1 MSTLLDTSLRPD
13 RPHSLRVPVYEIDPQ
28 KDSRWSALVQSDP
41 RSSVFHTPEWLEA
54 LHRTY
59 GYTARVFTT
68 TSETMPLVNGLVFCQ
83 VNSWLTGPRLVS
95 LPFSDHCEPLV
106 RDTDDLRVLLTNVE
120 ERSAGKF
127 KYAEIRPRSIKPG
140 FEFDYRPH
148 NRFYLHMLDLG
159 PSIEELYSRLHKDSV
174 RRKIRRAEREHVVLD
189 QGHSESLLKQFYELL
204 LLTRRRHRLPPQPF
218 AWFRNLAECFGTRLI
233 IYVARLHNQPI
244 ASILTLR
251 HKRSAVYKYGCSD
264 VRFHNVGGMPFLFWQ
279 AIREAKAEQL
289 QEFDFGRSEP
299 GGTGLIRFKDNLG
312 ARKTT
317 LNYWRVFSK
326 SHRARI
332 NIPQFRFA
340 QRFLSHLPDGLFRL
354 AGELFYRHAG

>member
-1 MSTLLDTSLRPD
+1 MS
-13 RPHSLRVPVYEIDPQ
+13 VYEIDPQ
-28 KDSRWSALVQSDP
+28 KDSRWNTLVQSDP

-54 LHRTY
+54 LHQTY

-68 TSETMPLVNGLVFCQ
+68 SSEIMPLVNGIVFCT

-106 RDTDDLRVLLTNVE
+106 CNTEDLRVLLMNVE

-127 KYAEIRPRSIKPG
+127 RYAEIRPRSIEPG
-140 FEFDYRPH
+140 SQSQFPNHD
-148 NRFYLHMLDLG
+148 RFYLHVLDLR

-174 RRKIRRAEREHVVLD
+174 QRKIRRAERDHVELD
-189 QGHSESLLKQFYELL
+189 QGHSEPLLRQFYELL
-204 LLTRRRHRLPPQPF
+204 LLTRRRHQLPPQPF
-218 AWFRNLAECFGTRLI
+218 TWFHNLAECFGTRLI
-233 IYVARLHNQPI
+233 IYVARLNNQPI

-251 HKRSAVYKYGCSD
+251 HKKSVVYKYGCSD
-264 VRFHNVGGMPFLFWQ
+264 IRFHNVGGMAFLFWQ

-289 QEFDFGRSEP
+289 EEFDLGRSEP
-299 GGTGLIRFKDNLG
+299 EATGLIRFKDNLG
-312 ARKTT
+312 ARKTS

-326 SHRARI
+326 PNRARV
-332 NIPQFRFA
+332 NVPQFRLA
-340 QRFLSHLPDGLFRL
+340 QRFLSHLPDSMFRL